1 MIYLTDSDCVEKMTS
16 TMIFT
21 KKTLPLSVFAA
32 NLLVFG
38 ISACTLGETPESLIT
53 SAKSAIEKQDNKT
66 AEIQLKNVLQ
76 KADNAEARGLLGKVY
91 SSTGDFRSAEKEFR
105 RAIELGAKRDDLVVP
120 LLQAMYQ
127 LGTYQKII
135 DDAQN
140 LSVSDSSAKAV
151 IASLVAKAQIGLKRP
166 DVAKKTLE
174 DALLESPGNSQLQA
188 TLISL
193 KIGQGNDAALKVELD
208 KLIAKE
214 PNSTEAYIQKG
225 DIDLAAGD
233 LPAAK
238 AIYVKVANLAPSD
251 PLVRAKLTAIFID
264 SADYK
269 KAEEQ
274 IVELQKISPNSAGTS
289 YLKAL
294 LSFRQ
299 NKLEEARDYSLASL
313 KGAPDYLPSI
323 ILAGN
328 VYLALGSYESA
339 ERYARMIIERA
350 PETLQGHRLLGATYL
365 KMNAPERALLAVKPV
380 LDKGAQD
387 STLFSIAG
395 EASLKLNDAAKASL
409 YFEKAAKIDPKD
421 ASKRTGLALS
431 RMAAGDRDKAFA
443 ELEEAVL
450 IDTQNY
456 QADFAL
462 IMARVR
468 DKQFDKGLE
477 AVDRLEGKMPKSPI
491 PHNLRGLISL
501 AQNNEPKA
509 IASFE
514 KALSIDPTFF
524 AAVANLAT
532 LETKAGKPQDAKK
545 RYETLLKADPKNIQ
559 TLVALA
565 THVQRNGGTT
575 KEAIEYLKRAKVAN
589 PGAIPPIIALAN
601 FYLENNEPKEAI
613 PILQE
618 ALNGANAE
626 RQDLLDLLG
635 TSFLRVNDRAQAI
648 ETYERLLQVNP
659 KSSSTHYRLGEMK
672 LQGRDDTGAMQSFK
686 RASELSPQAPE
697 PKIAIATIL
706 VRQGKIA
713 DARLIATNLKK
724 DLPQSAIGLSL
735 EGDLA
740 TVDQQPLEAASAY
753 RKALAVEKQPMIV
766 VKLHKAL
773 LAANKPAEA
782 QASLAEW
789 YKAAPND
796 ITVRLY
802 NGEHDL
808 TQQKW
813 QLAVDHYS
821 YVLKQD
827 PRHAIALN
835 NTAWAYSKLGDLPK
849 AVALAEQAY
858 SAAQNAPPII
868 DTLGTILVQAG
879 NQARGVELLRQA
891 VSMAP
896 KQSDYRLHLA
906 EALFKGGDLQAA
918 KKEVEI
924 ILKDAPTGQI
934 LEAAKTLNSKL

>member
-1 MIYLTDSDCVEKMTS
+1 MIYLTDLDYVEKIVL
-16 TMIFT
+16 TMKFS
-21 KKTLPLSVFAA
+21 KKNPTLSVIAA
-32 NLLVFG
+32 SFLALG
-38 ISACTLGETPESLIT
+38 ISACSAGDSPESLII
-53 SAKSAIEKQDNKT
+53 SAKNAIEKKDNKT
-66 AEIQLKNVLQ
+66 AEIQLKNILQ
-76 KADNAEARGLLGKVY
+76 KADNAEARALLGKVY
-91 SSTGDFRSAEKEFR
+91 VNTGDFRSAEKELR
-105 RAIELGAKRDDLVVP
+105 KAIELGAKRDDLVVP

-127 LGTYQKII
+127 LGSYQKMI
-135 DDAQN
+135 DDAPN
-140 LSVSDSSAKAV
+140 LSVTDSTAKAI
-151 IASLVAKAQIGLKRP
+151 IASLIAKAQIGLTRTEA
-166 DVAKKTLE
+166 AKKTLE
-174 DALLESPGNSQLQA
+174 EALLESPGNSQLQA

-193 KIGQGNDAALKVELD
+193 RMGQGNDAALKLELD
-208 KLIAKE
+208 KLIEKE

-225 DIDLAAGD
+225 DIELAAGD

-238 AIYVKVANLAPSD
+238 AIYIKVAQLAPSD
-251 PLVRAKLTAIFID
+251 PLVRAKLAAIFID

-269 KAEEQ
+269 QADEQ
-274 IVELQKISPNSAGTS
+274 IAELQKVSPNSAGTW

-294 LSFRQ
+294 LAYRQ
-299 NKLEEARDYSLASL
+299 NKLEEARDHSLASL

-328 VYLALGSYESA
+328 VYLALGSHESA

-365 KMNAPERALLAVKPV
+365 KMNAPERALLAIKPI
-380 LDKGAQD
+380 LDKGVQD

-409 YFEKAAKIDPKD
+409 YFEKATKIDPKD

-431 RMAAGDRDKAFA
+431 RMASGDRDKAFS

-450 IDTQNY
+450 IDTKNY

-468 DKQFDKGLE
+468 DKQFDKALE

-501 AQNNEPKA
+501 AQNNESKA
-509 IASFE
+509 IISFE

-524 AAVANLAT
+524 ASVANLAT

-575 KEAIEYLKRAKVAN
+575 KEAAEYLKLAKVAN
-589 PGAIPPIIALAN
+589 PGAIPPIMALAN

-618 ALNGANAE
+618 ALNGANSE

-635 TSFLRVNDRAQAI
+635 TSFLRINDRAQAI
-648 ETYERLLQVNP
+648 ETYERLLQINP

-672 LQGRDDTGAMQSFK
+672 LQGRDETGALQSFK
-686 RASELSPQAPE
+686 RASELAPQAPE

-713 DARLIATNLKK
+713 EAKQIAANLKK
-724 DLPQSAIGLSL
+724 ELPQSAIGLGL

-740 TVDQQPLEAASAY
+740 TIDKQPLEAAAAY

-782 QASLAEW
+782 QASLTEW
-789 YKAAPND
+789 FKATPD
-796 ITVRLY
+796 DLTLRLY
-802 NGEHDL
+802 SGEYEL

-813 QLAVDHYS
+813 QVALDHYN

-827 PRHAIALN
+827 PKHAIALN
-835 NTAWAYSKLGDLPK
+835 NSAWAYSKLGDLPK

-858 SAAQNAPPII
+858 SSAQNAPPII
-868 DTLGTILVQAG
+868 DTLGTILIQAG
-879 NQARGVELLRQA
+879 NQARGLELLRQA

-918 KKEVEI
+918 KKEVEM
-924 ILKDAPTGQI
+924 ILKDAPTGQV
-934 LEAAKTLNSKL
+934 LEATKALSSKL